1 MAARLEMV
9 VSSRARNR
17 LAKRYE
23 DFFFNLK
30 AAMSEHEHEH
40 DQDHAKSFHFL
51 NHARSIAM
59 ELISK
64 CEAVGSGS

>member
-17 LAKRYE
+17 RAKRYE
-23 DFFFNLK
+23 EFFFNLK
-30 AAMSEHEHEH
+30 AAMSEHEHYH
-40 DQDHAKSFHFL
+40 DHAKSFQFYM
-51 NHARSIAM
+51 HARSNAM

-64 CEAVGSGS
+64 CEAVDHGS